1 MSTTKQG
8 RGNIVLLAISVL
20 LSLLVLEVGLRFLTP
35 FPVHGEMANRV
46 AHPLLGYT
54 LDPSNSEVDADGF
67 RNPAAEGN
75 FSIVA
80 IGDSHTQ
87 GFNVVSAE
95 SYPQQLASMLG
106 VAVYNA
112 GVGGYNVYQYPHL
125 AALAVEKSPSIVLLG
140 LLPSNDLLRN
150 IPANASLTD
159 IPGLNLDAVP
169 IKTVKDRLEQ
179 SEPAMGKILQSK
191 LAVVSAVSYL
201 NNKRTS
207 NNDSY
212 HDVGGQAIKKDRVAN
227 HLKYT
232 DLSNPAIR
240 ASFENSLTIMSFI
253 NSELDN
259 KGIKFGIVILP
270 SKELVLQEWAE
281 ASNIPLPDGY
291 RIDNEEELIAAY
303 VEYFSSTGINYI
315 DATPFVLE
323 AFQADTRSSRIFYPR
338 GDGHPFVNGY
348 QSYARA
354 AAALTGKISPQ

>member
-1 MSTTKQG
+1 MSTGKQS
-8 RGNIVLLAISVL
+8 RGNSLLLGISIL
-20 LSLLVLEVGLRFLTP
+20 FSLLVLEVGLRFLTP
-35 FPVHGEMANRV
+35 FPIHGEMANRV

-54 LDPSNSEVDADGF
+54 LDPSNNEVDANGF
-67 RNPAAEGN
+67 RNPTAEGT
-75 FSIVA
+75 FDIVA

-125 AALAVEKSPSIVLLG
+125 AALAAEKSPSMVLLG

-150 IPANASLTD
+150 IPANESLTA

-179 SEPAMGKILQSK
+179 SRPSVGDILQSK
-191 LAVVSAVSYL
+191 LAIVSAASYL

-232 DLSNPAIR
+232 NLSDPAIR
-240 ASFENSLTIMSFI
+240 TSFENSLTVISFI
-253 NSELDN
+253 NSELGN
-259 KGIKFGIVILP
+259 QGIKFGVMILP
-270 SKELVLQEWAE
+270 SKELVLQEWAQ
-281 ASNIPLPDGY
+281 AGNIPLPEGY
-291 RIDNEEELIAAY
+291 RIDNEAALIAAY
-303 VEYFSSTGINYI
+303 VEYFSNTGINYI
-315 DATPFVLE
+315 NATPFVLE
-323 AFQADTRSSRIFYPR
+323 AFQTDTQSGRIFYPR

-354 AAALTGKISPQ
+354 AETLIRKINPQ